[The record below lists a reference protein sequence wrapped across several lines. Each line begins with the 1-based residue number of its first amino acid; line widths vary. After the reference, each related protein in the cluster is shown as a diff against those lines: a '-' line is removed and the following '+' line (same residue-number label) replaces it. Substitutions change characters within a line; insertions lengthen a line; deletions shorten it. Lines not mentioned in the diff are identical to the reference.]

1 MIPATLEKGI
11 NRAAPHWNTIEKGI
25 IMRIRQTG
33 KITDGL
39 WCLGRKESC
48 IYLLEG
54 DKESMIVSGG
64 MSYLTPTLLEQFKEF
79 GIDETRITKVLILH
93 AHFDHVGVIPFFKR
107 RNPRMDIYASAR
119 GWRIL
124 NMPKAITTI
133 NDFGRDVAVRMGL
146 KEVYSQY
153 DLEWR
158 DDITGDTVTEGDR
171 IGVEPFEGIIYETP
185 GHSSCSISLY
195 VPALKAL
202 FPSDGGGIPYKD
214 MILAA
219 GNSNYTK
226 YQESL
231 TKLKDLDVAYL
242 CADHYGYVTEE
253 EAACYIKESIKD
265 AAKRRAE
272 FEEVYLRTR
281 DVEAT
286 TEELVR
292 RFYSANPDYILTP
305 EIFAAVYQQMLRHIV
320 KQLPSE
326 S

>member
-1 MIPATLEKGI
+1 
-11 NRAAPHWNTIEKGI
+11 
-25 IMRIRQTG
+25 MRVRQAG
-33 KITDGL
+33 KIIEGL
-39 WCLGRKESC
+39 WRLGREESC
-48 IYLLEG
+48 VYLLEG
-54 DKESMIVSGG
+54 NKESMLVSGG
-64 MSYLTPTLLEQFKEF
+64 MSYLAPTLIEQFKEF
-79 GIDETRITKVLILH
+79 GIDETRITKILILH

-107 RNPRMDIYASAR
+107 RNSQIEIYASAP

-133 NDFGRDVAVRMGL
+133 NDFGRDVASRMGL

-153 DLEWR
+153 DLEWGEE
-158 DDITGDTVTEGDR
+158 IGGETISEGDR
-171 IGVEPFEGIIYETP
+171 IGVEPFEGVIYETP

-231 TKLKDLDVAYL
+231 EKLKDLNVEYL
-242 CADHYGYVTEE
+242 CADHYGYVAGE
-253 EAACYIKESIKD
+253 EAACYIRESIRE
-265 AAKRRAE
+265 AAKRRSE
-272 FEEVYLRTR
+272 FEEVYL
-281 DVEAT
+281 T
-286 TEELVR
+286 TKDMKAASEELVR
-292 RFYSANPDYILTP
+292 RFYRANPDYLLTP
-305 EIFAAVYQQMLRHIV
+305 EIFGAVYHQMLRHIV
-320 KQLPSE
+320 EQLPLE

>member
-1 MIPATLEKGI
+1 MDAAGKG
-11 NRAAPHWNTIEKGI
+11 T
-25 IMRIRQTG
+25 IMRIREAG

-64 MSYLTPTLLEQFKEF
+64 MSYLAPTLLEQFKEF
-79 GIDETRITKVLILH
+79 GIDEKRITKILILH

-107 RNPRMDIYASAR
+107 RNAIMKVYASAR

-124 NMPKAITTI
+124 NMPKAVTTI
-133 NDFGRDVAVRMGL
+133 NDFGRDVAARMDL

-158 DDITGDTVTEGDR
+158 DDIKGDTVTEGDR

-202 FPSDGGGIPYKD
+202 FPSDGGGIPYRD

-231 TKLKDLDVAYL
+231 IKLKDLDVKYL
-242 CADHYGYVTEE
+242 CADHYGYVIGE
-253 EAACYIKESIKD
+253 EAACYIRESIRD
-265 AAKRRAE
+265 AAKRRSE
-272 FEEVYLRTR
+272 FEEVYLRTK
-281 DVEAT
+281 DMEAT

-292 RFYSANPDYILTP
+292 KFYQANPDYILTP

-320 KQLPSE
+320 KQLPLE
-326 S
+326 N